1 MYSKKHIKKP
11 VSVIFFFLVLPTFL
25 LAADNADIIWTWGNG
40 KFIASMFSWIYF
52 ILNIDTIKPIIKYA
66 ALIGVIVV
74 TVREFAAARGGEVDG
89 RGIAWK
95 LIIFVLMTQAV
106 VSLFLTV
113 KQDSTHRVYI
123 ISANELSMPAWET
136 CRPVNGD
143 SNCYAP
149 IGVKFLLNLAS
160 NFERSTVAMMEEAMY
175 DANALSFSFARMGL
189 GFPFT
194 FHEDLS
200 RYKAT
205 DSYRYQTFMEYF
217 DNCLIYDIVDGD
229 QNLNA
234 IYKSDR
240 LNETILSN
248 NNRFTTVYS
257 KSKPQGE
264 VKACWQV
271 EEKDLLGDGLT
282 CANYAAH
289 RVKHMRAGT
298 PASEAATGDICEAIA
313 DYSLFAYSHTKDADA
328 IIKQRITMN
337 LMNEAMIVSALS
349 SGLSP
354 SDIAYGSAMADREQ
368 RSKWLA
374 MGVMAKD
381 WIPKLRGVMQAI
393 SIGIIWILAILSI
406 ASGSLR
412 YLNYAVGFQVA
423 LVVWSILLVIINY
436 QSIVT
441 MGEML
446 PHIFIGELGSS
457 QGQLTLLT
465 QPAMDEE
472 NTKVMAYL
480 GYLSIAS
487 FMIAMGI
494 AGVSARALGAMGM
507 GIGQLVAGSRIA
519 DGMTTGQQ
527 NFGTTKTG
535 SDGAS
540 TFDHMRGKHEVITTP
555 GQRTSTDFS
564 SVSEDFSTDG
574 LGNKIS
580 KTSVD
585 GKSATG
591 IETLGGSEATVTG
604 DGNVT
609 GAKAGS
615 NISGQI
621 GHSLMNNTR
630 FAAGQAMRAMEQA
643 STSLSDAQSSHQQ
656 VTRNATEAYAKSKG
670 VSFDEA
676 QREIQTEAASS
687 ALEDM
692 YKEGTINREQF
703 DEALKASIGGGF
715 NSKFFKAWA
724 EKSGTHTMADV
735 ETMEQAF
742 NEKYSEQ
749 LTNQT
754 MNAIGKSDSISAE
767 HREGL
772 TASLN
777 ESWGNVKSH
786 QEAYNKAIEV
796 ATAAQKNREF
806 IEANKGAV
814 VQDIYGAYLQNV
826 RDTQGEGR
834 MIAEMSR
841 MENRQWATHELSD
854 FAKNYVNSDLKDK
867 IANSIEENENF
878 VNSQKGNFKDIEKMD
893 HLSNTQEVKH
903 EAWEARDKVETAY
916 NVGKEKFENENIAPK
931 PLEENSGVIG
941 AKVEDL
947 KNEMDKSTLR
957 GAGRKIFT
965 EANKGKETTFA
976 DQGNK
981 GVEFLRKNSRKER

>member
-95 LIIFVLMTQAV
+95 LIIFVLMTQAI

-205 DSYRYQTFMEYF
+205 DSYKYQTFMEYF

-257 KSKPQGE
+257 ESKSQGE

-271 EEKDLLGDGLT
+271 KETDLLGDGLT

-298 PASEAATGDICEAIA
+298 AASEAATGDICEAIA
-313 DYSLFAYSHTKDADA
+313 DYSLFAYNHTKDADA

-591 IETLGGSEATVTG
+591 FETTGGSKATVTSDGNVVNAKSSSDVSSVAQKALQNQAGVNVTKASNAVDTASESLSNANESAQQTVQEALQAVAKAEGRSAQEVTQEAEQRAVSNALNDMVREGKIDKDQRDDAHKRFDGMDAKAELKGGFGFELFGNKIGLSVTGTSKTGYEDSGTDTTSKIETLE
-604 DGNVT
+604 
-609 GAKAGS
+609 KA
-615 NISGQI
+615 
-621 GHSLMNNTR
+621 
-630 FAAGQAMRAMEQA
+630 F
-643 STSLSDAQSSHQQ
+643 
-656 VTRNATEAYAKSKG
+656 TEAYNRQANLT
-670 VSFDEA
+670 A
-676 QREIQTEAASS
+676 QDMVQSS
-687 ALEDM
+687 SSL
-692 YKEGTINREQF
+692 
-703 DEALKASIGGGF
+703 
-715 NSKFFKAWA
+715 
-724 EKSGTHTMADV
+724 
-735 ETMEQAF
+735 
-742 NEKYSEQ
+742 
-749 LTNQT
+749 
-754 MNAIGKSDSISAE
+754 SAE
-767 HREGL
+767 HKEAFSSKLSDTWTEVERQQSSYDE
-772 TASLN
+772 SLSMLKSAQDTQARI
-777 ESWGNVKSH
+777 ESDSG
-786 QEAYNKAIEV
+786 AI
-796 ATAAQKNREF
+796 AQDMYAAHL
-806 IEANKGAV
+806 
-814 VQDIYGAYLQNV
+814 QDIYNRTGSFDAVKREMVRLEDRDYAAREYDSFIRNNMPVGDDSLNAHVQNTLN
-826 RDTQGEGR
+826 DT
-834 MIAEMSR
+834 AERLDRASGNLDAPVQR
-841 MENRQWATHELSD
+841 VDHSNAE
-854 FAKNYVNSDLKDK
+854 
-867 IANSIEENENF
+867 ANTRTIYQDNLNDVDDRRAMNQEQSNASILRP
-878 VNSQKGNFKDIEKMD
+878 KTGNFTA
-893 HLSNTQEVKH
+893 SGQE
-903 EAWEARDKVETAY
+903 
-916 NVGKEKFENENIAPK
+916 F
-931 PLEENSGVIG
+931 
-941 AKVEDL
+941 
-947 KNEMDKSTLR
+947 R
-957 GAGRKIFT
+957 GRF
-965 EANKGKETTFA
+965 
-976 DQGNK
+976 
-981 GVEFLRKNSRKER
+981 RKER

>member
-313 DYSLFAYSHTKDADA
+313 DYSLFAYNHTKDADA

-591 IETLGGSEATVTG
+591 FETTGGSKATVTS
-604 DGNVT
+604 DGNVVNAKSSSDVSSVAQKALQNQAGVNVT
-609 GAKAGS
+609 KASNAVDTASESLSNANESAQQTAQEALQAVAKAEGRSTQEVNQEAEQRAVSNLLNEVKSTGELTQEQKKIAKDFIYGVYGDISGTGTAKIGGSFLGNELSYALSATAGAKLS
-615 NISGQI
+615 N
-621 GHSLMNNTR
+621 
-630 FAAGQAMRAMEQA
+630 MEKRET
-643 STSLSDAQSSHQQ
+643 STSETETLEQKLSSMYNRQANLAAQDMVQSSSSLSAEHKEAFSSKLSDAWTEVERQQSS
-656 VTRNATEAYAKSKG
+656 Y
-670 VSFDEA
+670 DESLSMLESA
-676 QREIQTEAASS
+676 QDTQARIESDSGAIAQ
-687 ALEDM
+687 DM
-692 YKEGTINREQF
+692 Y
-703 DEALKASIGGGF
+703 
-715 NSKFFKAWA
+715 
-724 EKSGTHTMADV
+724 
-735 ETMEQAF
+735 
-742 NEKYSEQ
+742 
-749 LTNQT
+749 
-754 MNAIGKSDSISAE
+754 
-767 HREGL
+767 
-772 TASLN
+772 
-777 ESWGNVKSH
+777 
-786 QEAYNKAIEV
+786 
-796 ATAAQKNREF
+796 AAHL
-806 IEANKGAV
+806 
-814 VQDIYGAYLQNV
+814 QDIYNRTGSFDAVKREMVRLEDRDYAAREYDSFIRNNMPVGDDSLNAHVQNTLN
-826 RDTQGEGR
+826 DT
-834 MIAEMSR
+834 AERLDRASGNLDAPVQR
-841 MENRQWATHELSD
+841 VDHSNAE
-854 FAKNYVNSDLKDK
+854 
-867 IANSIEENENF
+867 ANTRTIYQDNLNDVDDRRAMNQERSNASILRP
-878 VNSQKGNFKDIEKMD
+878 KTGNFTA
-893 HLSNTQEVKH
+893 SGQE
-903 EAWEARDKVETAY
+903 
-916 NVGKEKFENENIAPK
+916 F
-931 PLEENSGVIG
+931 
-941 AKVEDL
+941 
-947 KNEMDKSTLR
+947 R
-957 GAGRKIFT
+957 GRF
-965 EANKGKETTFA
+965 
-976 DQGNK
+976 
-981 GVEFLRKNSRKER
+981 RKER

>member
-313 DYSLFAYSHTKDADA
+313 DYSLFAYNHTKDADA

-527 NFGTTKTG
+527 NFGTTRTG

-564 SVSEDFSTDG
+564 RVSEDFSTDG

-591 IETLGGSEATVTG
+591 FETTGGSKATVTS
-604 DGNVT
+604 DGNVVNAKSSSDVSSVAQKALQNQAGVNVT
-609 GAKAGS
+609 KASNAVDTASESLSNANESAQQTAQEALQAVAKAEGRSTQEVTQEAEQRAVS
-615 NISGQI
+615 NALNDMVREGKIDKDQRDDA
-621 GHSLMNNTR
+621 HKR
-630 FAAGQAMRAMEQA
+630 FEG
-643 STSLSDAQSSHQQ
+643 LDAK
-656 VTRNATEAYAKSKG
+656 AE
-670 VSFDEA
+670 
-676 QREIQTEAASS
+676 
-687 ALEDM
+687 
-692 YKEGTINREQF
+692 
-703 DEALKASIGGGF
+703 LKGGF
-715 NSKFFKAWA
+715 GFELFGNKIGLSVTGTSKTGY
-724 EKSGTHTMADV
+724 EDSGTDTTSKV
-735 ETMEQAF
+735 KTLEEAF
-742 NEKYSEQ
+742 AKAYSKQ
-749 LTNQT
+749 VNLTAQD
-754 MNAIGKSDSISAE
+754 MVQGSSSLSAE
-767 HREGL
+767 HKEAFSSKLSDTWSEVERQQSSYDE
-772 TASLN
+772 SLSMLKSAQDTQSRI
-777 ESWGNVKSH
+777 ESDSG
-786 QEAYNKAIEV
+786 AI
-796 ATAAQKNREF
+796 AQDMYAAHL
-806 IEANKGAV
+806 
-814 VQDIYGAYLQNV
+814 QDIYNRTGSFDAVKREMVKLEDRDYAAREYDSFIRNNMPVGDDSLNTHVQNTLN
-826 RDTQGEGR
+826 DT
-834 MIAEMSR
+834 AERLDRASGNLDAPVQR
-841 MENRQWATHELSD
+841 VDHSNAE
-854 FAKNYVNSDLKDK
+854 
-867 IANSIEENENF
+867 ANTRTIYQDNLNDIDDRRAMNQEQSNASILRP
-878 VNSQKGNFKDIEKMD
+878 KTGNFTA
-893 HLSNTQEVKH
+893 SGQE
-903 EAWEARDKVETAY
+903 
-916 NVGKEKFENENIAPK
+916 F
-931 PLEENSGVIG
+931 
-941 AKVEDL
+941 
-947 KNEMDKSTLR
+947 R
-957 GAGRKIFT
+957 GRF
-965 EANKGKETTFA
+965 
-976 DQGNK
+976 
-981 GVEFLRKNSRKER
+981 RKER